1 MNMIIKELEILNE
14 KNLTRGLKG
23 SIFITLVYA
32 LLLLSLIIID
42 PQGLFSRIT
51 DNFIRVINIS

>member
-51 DNFIRVINIS
+51 DNFIRVINI

>member
-1 MNMIIKELEILNE
+1 MNMIVKELEILNE